1 MEKEIEIM
9 DFVLKEQ
16 AKRNI
21 NSSSRDELNKEIL
34 GKVELQKR
42 NVAQFNEVRMPN
54 NKKSNFKGYAK
65 LGAIMTASLIS
76 AITLVK
82 YIKYENQPIR
92 VTVNELVSDAGFEL
106 TDNGKVISGKMTQE
120 ELVEY
125 AIKNELSI
133 EQIEEELS
141 KYSEKRNLDYDFVQE
156 KVEEN
161 NRGLFRK

>member
-1 MEKEIEIM
+1 MEKEVEIV

-21 NSSSRDELNKEIL
+21 NSSARDELNKEIL

-42 NVAQFNEVRMPN
+42 NIAHFNEVRNP

-65 LGAIMTASLIS
+65 LGAIMAASLIS
-76 AITLVK
+76 TIALVK
-82 YIKYENQPIR
+82 QIKYENQPIR
-92 VTVNELVSDAGFEL
+92 ITVNELVTDAGLEL
-106 TDNGKVISGKMTQE
+106 TDNGKKISGKMTQE
-120 ELVEY
+120 ELVDY

-133 EQIEEELS
+133 EQIEEELN
-141 KYSEKRNLDYDFVQE
+141 KYSRKNHLDYDFVQE

-161 NRGLFRK
+161 NQGLFRR

>member
-21 NSSSRDELNKEIL
+21 NSSARNELNKEIL
-34 GKVELQKR
+34 GKVELQNR
-42 NVAQFNEVRMPN
+42 NIAHFNEVRNP
-54 NKKSNFKGYAK
+54 NKKSSFKGYTK
-65 LGAIMTASLIS
+65 LGAIMAASLIS
-76 AITLVK
+76 TIVLVK
-82 YIKYENQPIR
+82 QIKYENQPIR
-92 VTVNELVSDAGFEL
+92 VIVNELVTDAGFEE
-106 TDNGKVISGKMTQE
+106 TDNGKTISGKMTQE

-133 EQIEEELS
+133 EQIEEELN
-141 KYSEKRNLDYDFVQE
+141 KYSKQNRLDYDFVQE

-161 NRGLFRK
+161 NQGLFRR